1 MVEGPKARLAT
12 WKKSPPGLGWAFS
25 LKSSRS
31 VLVVMVAIVVV
42 PIALGMPAMIST
54 APVPVIFLP
63 ATFSFGIQVA
73 AAALRLGA
81 TLAVMTDR
89 LIQS

>member
-1 MVEGPKARLAT
+1 MVEGPKARLV
-12 WKKSPPGLGWAFS
+12 PGRKAHPAWVGFFIEV
-25 LKSSRS
+25 SRS

-63 ATFSFGIQVA
+63 TTFPLGIQVA

-81 TLAVMTDR
+81 TLAVVTDR